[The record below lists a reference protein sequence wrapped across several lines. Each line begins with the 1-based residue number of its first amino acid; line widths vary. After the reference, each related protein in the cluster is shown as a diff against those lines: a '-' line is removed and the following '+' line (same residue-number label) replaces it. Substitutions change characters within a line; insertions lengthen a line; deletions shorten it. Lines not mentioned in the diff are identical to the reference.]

1 MPDVHPV
8 NSIHSVKRT
17 PSEVGRQVPGNAVT
31 SECVCHILAN
41 PVIFHRKEFWFLFAD
56 FVVSWNKNGQ
66 MLPELTMR
74 VVRTT
79 DPKALMKFAW
89 LFGIKGMLS
98 VERFKR
104 RAKKGIY
111 FPPFLYL
118 SIINSCNLRCQGCW
132 VDVESPRESIDIKRL
147 NRLINDAKTH
157 GNSFFGLLGGEPFM
171 HPQLLDVLAH
181 HQDAYFQ
188 IFTNGQLITDKVAA
202 RLRELG
208 NATPLISIEG
218 REVVSDQR
226 RGKKDV
232 FNRTLKGL
240 DTAIRHKLLTGV
252 ATSVCKSNIRDLL
265 TESWLDELIDRG
277 VHYVWFHSYRP
288 VGPMMHEDL
297 GLTREE
303 LVETRQFITEMRT
316 KKPIAIVDAYYDHN
330 GNALCPMATGIS
342 HHVNPKG
349 GIEPCPIIQ
358 FASESIDDERGIY
371 NTLTQSKFLKDFRE
385 ATARE
390 TRGCVMLERP
400 DLVEELIERHDAKDV
415 TIRQTA
421 LKELQAMKPRHS
433 QWLPGDEIPEKHWM
447 YRWAKRFFYT
457 DFGVYQNIRNMKPLH
472 EQNGHSNESQQDS
485 STRAVVEKD

>member
-1 MPDVHPV
+1 
-8 NSIHSVKRT
+8 
-17 PSEVGRQVPGNAVT
+17 
-31 SECVCHILAN
+31 
-41 PVIFHRKEFWFLFAD
+41 
-56 FVVSWNKNGQ
+56 
-66 MLPELTMR
+66 MR

-181 HQDAYFQ
+181 QQDAYFQ